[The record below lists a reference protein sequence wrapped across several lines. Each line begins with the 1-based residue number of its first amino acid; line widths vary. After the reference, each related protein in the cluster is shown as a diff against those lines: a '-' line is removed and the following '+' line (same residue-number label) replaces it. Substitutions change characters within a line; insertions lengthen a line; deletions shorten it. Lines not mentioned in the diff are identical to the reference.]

1 MFSLVHGSDLLFGEK
16 SFKNLKAWQKSD
28 DLDLTNQFSI
38 YQLVGKAK
46 PKIIREH

>member
-28 DLDLTNQFSI
+28 DLDLHKSVQYIPTS
-38 YQLVGKAK
+38 GKVPNK
-46 PKIIREH
+46 K